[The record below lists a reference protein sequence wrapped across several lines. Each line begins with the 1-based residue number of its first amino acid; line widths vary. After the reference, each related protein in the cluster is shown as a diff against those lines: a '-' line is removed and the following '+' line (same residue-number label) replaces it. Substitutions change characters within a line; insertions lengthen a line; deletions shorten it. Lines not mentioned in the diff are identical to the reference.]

1 MKENF
6 DFGQFPNYFSL
17 ELLLLCY
24 TEFTPLFLCRIF
36 CIRCVSYKTTPP
48 LQYCVTSSLRRMD
61 FSVHYE
67 LPLDKGPVF
76 IYMLMAGSLTKSQ
89 IPSGNLNLES
99 WISNQISDFIWEWA
113 PSDLCNPKRNV
124 SSSTRCQ
131 PGAYKRHIKAGFVQ
145 RTVERDPMC
154 LCNLL
159 LQLCQWEER

>member
-1 MKENF
+1 
-6 DFGQFPNYFSL
+6 
-17 ELLLLCY
+17 
-24 TEFTPLFLCRIF
+24 
-36 CIRCVSYKTTPP
+36 
-48 LQYCVTSSLRRMD
+48 MD

-131 PGAYKRHIKAGFVQ
+131 PGIITTKTILRLGLFKGQWKEILCIRVTSSFNFVSGKRDNQVLYLGRGDSNCHNGAVLCSLATYWYWLWWLSGFAV
-145 RTVERDPMC
+145 TC
-154 LCNLL
+154 LRFTPSTS
-159 LQLCQWEER
+159 QVWKIWAV